1 MTIYLVILTFLI
13 LTYAFL
19 NGFHDSSTVVAT
31 MIASRATSTKI
42 ALLIAAIGNFAGP
55 FILGTAV
62 AKTLGEGL
70 FNLYSFKIETI
81 LFALISAITW
91 SIITW
96 YFAIPSSSS
105 HTIIGAILGASIIFN
120 GASSIRLG
128 ELYKILIFLL
138 LSPVIG
144 YIFGYIN
151 SKITHLLLKNA
162 SPRINR
168 TLKILQIPL
177 SSVVAVS
184 HGANDSQKTTSLMAM
199 VFFILGISS
208 RFEIPIWMIAANAA
222 AISIG
227 TVAGGRRII
236 KTLGQRI
243 YKIRPINGFSA
254 QLSSAIVISTS
265 SILGGPVSST
275 HIVTSSIV
283 GAGASERINKIRWT
297 TLNKIIFV
305 LFTTI
310 PASAVF
316 SVLLSYLYILVKGW
330 LS

>member
-1 MTIYLVILTFLI
+1 MTIYLVILTILI

-19 NGFHDSSTVVAT
+19 NGFHVSSTVVAT

-70 FNLYSFKIETI
+70 FNLYTFKIEAI
-81 LFALISAITW
+81 LFALISAIAW

-105 HTIIGAILGASIIFN
+105 HTIIGAMLGASIIFN
-120 GASSIRLG
+120 GFGSIKLG
-128 ELYKILIFLL
+128 GLYKILIFLI

-151 SKITHLLLKNA
+151 SKITHLVLKNA
-162 SPRINR
+162 SPRINKILR
-168 TLKILQIPL
+168 ILQIPI
-177 SSVVAVS
+177 SAVVAIS

-208 RFEIPIWMIAANAA
+208 SFTIPIWMIAANAA
-222 AISIG
+222 SISIG
-227 TVAGGRRII
+227 TVAGGGRII
-236 KTLGQRI
+236 KTLGQ
-243 YKIRPINGFSA
+243 KITNSTIIQVSFSS
-254 QLSSAIVISTS
+254 LKFFKS
-265 SILGGPVSST
+265 
-275 HIVTSSIV
+275 
-283 GAGASERINKIRWT
+283 
-297 TLNKIIFV
+297 F
-305 LFTTI
+305 
-310 PASAVF
+310 
-316 SVLLSYLYILVKGW
+316 
-330 LS
+330 